1 MKLSVVIVSYN
12 VKYYLA
18 QCLRSVE
25 KAIGV
30 LECGQQGDA
39 SGDTAEII
47 VVDNHSQ
54 DGTVEYLEQCFPASR
69 YPNLHVVACTHNN
82 GFARANNLAIR
93 KSESDLVL
101 LLNPDTIIGEHVL
114 KDAVSFMRSHPDAG
128 ALGVRMLGANGK
140 PAPESRRGLPS
151 PMVAFYK
158 MMGLCS
164 RFPRH
169 RSFGHYYMGYLPWDE
184 PAPIEVVSGAFCMIR
199 REALQKV
206 GLLDESFFMYG
217 EDIDLSYRIVLG
229 GYKNLYV
236 PERILHYKGESTK
249 HGDLRY
255 IRAFYGAMLIFYKK
269 YYPGSGWL
277 MRILIRLAVLLK
289 ACWAT
294 ISAPLRKKAKAV
306 KHRRLLILCR
316 EDHFEEVK
324 AVCLKAMPDLE
335 FVNLWDLDVERVM
348 DAICRKNQMKGFT
361 DYAFCFPDARYEQ
374 MLLFMD
380 KLVNKKAVYHIY
392 TKKSGRLV

>member
-1 MKLSVVIVSYN
+1 M
-12 VKYYLA
+12 
-18 QCLRSVE
+18 E
-25 KAIGV
+25 V
-30 LECGQQGDA
+30 L
-39 SGDTAEII
+39 
-47 VVDNHSQ
+47 
-54 DGTVEYLEQCFPASR
+54 
-69 YPNLHVVACTHNN
+69 
-82 GFARANNLAIR
+82 
-93 KSESDLVL
+93 
-101 LLNPDTIIGEHVL
+101 
-114 KDAVSFMRSHPDAG
+114 AG
-128 ALGVRMLGANGK
+128 AFML
-140 PAPESRRGLPS
+140 L
-151 PMVAFYK
+151 
-158 MMGLCS
+158 
-164 RFPRH
+164 RH
-169 RSFGHYYMGYLPWDE
+169 
-184 PAPIEVVSGAFCMIR
+184 
-199 REALQKV
+199 EALDKV

-217 EDIDLSYRIVLG
+217 GDIDLSYRIVLG

-269 YYPGSGWL
+269 YYPGAGWL

-289 ACWAT
+289 ACWAM

-380 KLVNKKAVYHIY
+380 KLVNKKAVFHIY

>member
-1 MKLSVVIVSYN
+1 M
-12 VKYYLA
+12 
-18 QCLRSVE
+18 C
-25 KAIGV
+25 
-30 LECGQQGDA
+30 
-39 SGDTAEII
+39 
-47 VVDNHSQ
+47 
-54 DGTVEYLEQCFPASR
+54 
-69 YPNLHVVACTHNN
+69 
-82 GFARANNLAIR
+82 IR
-93 KSESDLVL
+93 DR
-101 LLNPDTIIGEHVL
+101 D
-114 KDAVSFMRSHPDAG
+114 
-128 ALGVRMLGANGK
+128 
-140 PAPESRRGLPS
+140 
-151 PMVAFYK
+151 
-158 MMGLCS
+158 
-164 RFPRH
+164 
-169 RSFGHYYMGYLPWDE
+169 
-184 PAPIEVVSGAFCMIR
+184 
-199 REALQKV
+199 KV

-269 YYPGSGWL
+269 YYPGAGWL

-289 ACWAT
+289 ACWAM

-348 DAICRKNQMKGFT
+348 DAICRKMCIRDRVSSTPAFLRSFT
-361 DYAFCFPDARYEQ
+361 GKCLSIICLIPASNWASVVPGDT
-374 MLLFMD
+374 LT
-380 KLVNKKAVYHIY
+380 KLW
-392 TKKSGRLV
+392 